1 MLQRGMVQLQVPKLS
16 FAGIKLPIDNTL
28 ATHLQQLLEM
38 SHVLN
43 TDDTD
48 DEFAI

>member
-1 MLQRGMVQLQVPKLS
+1 MLQCRMVQLQVPKPS

-38 SHVLN
+38 NHVLN
-43 TDDTD
+43 IDDTD
-48 DEFAI
+48 DDFAI